1 MTVMIK
7 NTKEK
12 YPEYIAY
19 DFMAK
24 AYHTNDFKEK
34 ARKALGV
41 PDYPQ
46 VDAIYGAPWYW
57 EGAGMY
63 LTPISFYHNGELVA
77 RADFDIETRENAKSI
92 LMYNGK

>member
-1 MTVMIK
+1 MTSWG
-7 NTKEK
+7 TQ
-12 YPEYIAY
+12 
-19 DFMAK
+19 F
-24 AYHTNDFKEK
+24 HTNDFKEK

-77 RADFDIETRENAKSI
+77 FADFSTETHEITKGI
-92 LMYNGK
+92 YMYNGK